1 MSPIYQL
8 PLSDDKDIAPDKQS
22 DTETEG
28 LLATIPSVLWTQHS
42 TDVGLIKSAGQVL
55 IKLKPNVRYPY
66 QKQYPLTPQAQAG
79 IGPTLEGLLEAGVL
93 IPTHSRCNTPIFPVR
108 KPNSDKWRL
117 VHDLRAINHIVEAE
131 APIVP
136 DPHTLLSNIPGN
148 TKWYTV
154 IDLCS
159 AFFSIPLHPD
169 SQHLFAFTYNGQ
181 QYTYTRLPQGYC
193 ESPSIFNRIVARDLA
208 SLDIDS
214 LLLTYVDDIL
224 ICSPTKEQCQADSLK
239 VLRLLAENGHKVSKE
254 KLQFCKQEVEYLGR
268 VLHGTSRKLSPTHL
282 EAVRKADQKK
292 AALVW
297 TTEAIAAFEMLKEDL
312 CTAPALASPDYGK
325 PFFLYVSEKRGFAN
339 AVLTQQQGPGKQP
352 VAYFSCRLDNIESA
366 KLAIVKCL
374 AHKTDG
380 SFVTSGNTTADEAAK
395 SAALGHTN
403 IMLVTDSE
411 GDDYPETDLT
421 SLAAA
426 QNSASVAP
434 DPGAGARRERAQE
447 QDPLIRE
454 FETRRRDPAVPA
466 SQPPSVFV
474 GNISKDCDMTA
485 DTKGLKINVWRQ
497 WKKDYIDLNQP
508 DLSNGTRPL
517 ADVFWYCGYSV
528 ARQTLPPGWGGCCAT
543 VVLTGKLTVL
553 QEKKINASGRRIKL
567 DLGRFDRS
575 SGVYVDWRGVPMTHE
590 IESPSKPSNGS
601 DELDL
606 IKMIA

>member
-1 MSPIYQL
+1 MRPDYTEPKSPLHCTMCFDPDSTNEEYATLWSDMLEGKLFDVVTTDIFVGPQGLAAAVQL
-8 PLSDDKDIAPDKQS
+8 PNNLKSWYQITNS
-22 DTETEG
+22 
-28 LLATIPSVLWTQHS
+28 IPHITLM
-42 TDVGLIKSAGQVL
+42 
-55 IKLKPNVRYPY
+55 YPY

-325 PFFLYVSEKRGFAN
+325 PFFLYVSEKRGFTN

-352 VAYFSCRLDNIESA
+352 VAYFSCRLDNIESGRPMPVPYLRGPY
-366 KLAIVKCL
+366 K
-374 AHKTDG
+374 G
-380 SFVTSGNTTADEAAK
+380 
-395 SAALGHTN
+395 
-403 IMLVTDSE
+403 
-411 GDDYPETDLT
+411 P
-421 SLAAA
+421 SLE
-426 QNSASVAP
+426 QV
-434 DPGAGARRERAQE
+434 ER
-447 QDPLIRE
+447 
-454 FETRRRDPAVPA
+454 
-466 SQPPSVFV
+466 
-474 GNISKDCDMTA
+474 
-485 DTKGLKINVWRQ
+485 
-497 WKKDYIDLNQP
+497 
-508 DLSNGTRPL
+508 
-517 ADVFWYCGYSV
+517 
-528 ARQTLPPGWGGCCAT
+528 
-543 VVLTGKLTVL
+543 L
-553 QEKKINASGRRIKL
+553 QESFSVEHPCRFCFAKRSEIQEKETVDSLMEQLEEKL
-567 DLGRFDRS
+567 QYEDPEFSNSLVNLTYIADLPD
-575 SGVYVDWRGVPMTHE
+575 
-590 IESPSKPSNGS
+590 KPTWNC
-601 DELDL
+601 DDNNP
-606 IKMIA
+606 